1 MELEKLRRSEKP
13 SSQSQLDTDVSLN
26 EEKPRMQLSP
36 VPFTPFPTVNMMET
50 ILEYEENEL
59 TECSSSSLKALSPA
73 LMAQEFSSPRSCGFP
88 NVLLSPGA
96 SPNGLLPPTNTPTYS
111 QERLEFASRLRHRK
125 DLAQVAV
132 KLRNSLD
139 PDYDEI
145 ETLKNSLNGLCL
157 DEEMS
162 SVEGIVQVAIDFIQ
176 FCREWECGKLDE
188 MFRLNREKRQ

>member
-1 MELEKLRRSEKP
+1 MGTTFRESNMELEKLRRSEKP

-59 TECSSSSLKALSPA
+59 TECSSTSLKALSPA
-73 LMAQEFSSPRSCGFP
+73 LLAQEFSSPRSCGFP
-88 NVLLSPGA
+88 NGLLS
-96 SPNGLLPPTNTPTYS
+96 PTNTPTYS
-111 QERLEFASRLRHRK
+111 QERLGFASRLRHRK

-139 PDYDEI
+139 PDYDEV
-145 ETLKNSLNGLCL
+145 ETLKNSLYGLCL

-162 SVEGIVQVAIDFIQ
+162 SVEGIVQVATDFIQ
-176 FCREWECGKLDE
+176 FCREWEGGKLEE
-188 MFRLNREKRQ
+188 MFRLNRGKRQ